1 MSFRFSVRAVPCDQL
16 RVVLPSLR
24 RDLVEGSASPDELCL
39 LPVVAV
45 ECSVVDG
52 FAEVGDADV
61 FAFDE
66 VSDGAADAE
75 DFVMSACRQAHVFHG
90 LFEQ

>member
-1 MSFRFSVRAVPCDQL
+1 MTVCPVVWRERFGKCAACV
-16 RVVLPSLR
+16 
-24 RDLVEGSASPDELCL
+24 L

-45 ECSVVDG
+45 ESSVVDG

-61 FAFDE
+61 FAVGE
-66 VSDGAADAE
+66 VGDGAADAE
-75 DFVMSACRQAHVFHG
+75 DFVMCAGGQAHVFHG